1 MPDVATTDRGALGV
15 PIGATFEVAVPAREL
30 PMLFCATT
38 LTVYAVPLTSPVT
51 VHDGADGRATE
62 CGVEKGDL
70 IMRNRGS
77 AIT

>member
-51 VHDGADGRATE
+51 VHDGADGFPFDGVQAHWAPPGAT
-62 CGVEKGDL
+62 V
-70 IMRNRGS
+70 
-77 AIT
+77 TT